1 MKCQIVDFLYCP
13 KTSLRLN
20 RCKIKIRWVK
30 MFGSFLVQDIVV
42 SQFIFSFSFSFFFLK
57 KNNNNNIKKIK
68 KLAGMMDINAY

>member
-1 MKCQIVDFLYCP
+1 
-13 KTSLRLN
+13 
-20 RCKIKIRWVK
+20 